1 MSDQT
6 NPIQNQA
13 QTSEN
18 SNNLLTSIANTIDN
32 AVNLITGDSDE
43 GDESSRPI
51 SHIPRSDF
59 SVLVLA
65 KIVAEHWKGSRLTLE
80 FTKVEDFLLLIDE
93 YEVALSMG
101 RSAKAERTPTV
112 DRLKHLRNTIDN
124 NTGKI
129 KNMLNIDYGRISAPS
144 HYQNFGL
151 LKAGN
156 AYAIPAGYDE
166 TVLALSILLTGLDKY
181 GYANHKYGRAF
192 WQPIYD
198 EYVELA
204 TKNRAL
210 TGSGSAHSGDKNVL
224 KERVTNVLR
233 SILLLLQANYPEKW
247 QTVAREWGY
256 LRERY

>member
-6 NPIQNQA
+6 NPIQNPA
-13 QTSEN
+13 EETNKTSETGSLTN
-18 SNNLLTSIANTIDN
+18 ALNNALNF
-32 AVNLITGDSDE
+32 ITGSDTDSDE
-43 GDESSRPI
+43 ETRYI
-51 SHIPRSDF
+51 SHIPKSDF
-59 SVLVLA
+59 PALVLA
-65 KIVAEHWKGSRLTLE
+65 KLVAERWKGSRLTLE
-80 FTKVEDFLLLIDE
+80 YTNVDDYLLLLDE
-93 YEVALSMG
+93 YEVALSKG

-112 DRLKHLRNTIDN
+112 DRLKHLRESIDKN
-124 NTGKI
+124 LGKI

-144 HYQNFGL
+144 HYPNFGIEKL
-151 LKAGN
+151 NNG
-156 AYAIPAGYDE
+156 YGIPLGYDE
-166 TVLALSILLTGLDKY
+166 TVRALNTLLTGLDKY
-181 GYANHKYGRAF
+181 GYADHKFGRAF

-224 KERVTNVLR
+224 KEQVTAVLR
-233 SILLLLQANYPEKW
+233 SVLLLLQANYPEKW